1 MPRKGENIYRRRDN
15 RWEGRYKV
23 GFDESGKSRYRSIYG
38 KSYQEVKIKLIALR
52 SAPKEAVSS
61 GRLTVKEL
69 FEEWLSAVK
78 LRVKESTYANCAL
91 RSDIAMAGFIPF
103 SESLHHFEFCGIRE
117 LLKLKYFF

>member
-61 GRLTVKEL
+61 GCLTVKEL
-69 FEEWLSAVK
+69 FEEWL
-78 LRVKESTYANCAL
+78 
-91 RSDIAMAGFIPF
+91 
-103 SESLHHFEFCGIRE
+103 
-117 LLKLKYFF
+117 

>member
-61 GRLTVKEL
+61 GRLTVKDL

-78 LRVKESTYANCAL
+78 LTAL
-91 RSDIAMAGFIPF
+91 LFYSCLILSFDPPVLKLF
-103 SESLHHFEFCGIRE
+103 
-117 LLKLKYFF
+117 LLKIKPNL

>member
-78 LRVKESTYANCAL
+78 LRVKESTYAKRKNSL
-91 RSDIAMAGFIPF
+91 RSSRPAIGRNILIWPTK
-103 SESLHHFEFCGIRE
+103 SCQTE
-117 LLKLKYFF
+117 KN

>member
-1 MPRKGENIYRRRDN
+1 MPRKGENIYKRKDN

-52 SAPKEAVSS
+52 SATKEAVSS
-61 GRLTVKEL
+61 GHLTVKDL

-78 LRVKESTYANCAL
+78 LRVKESTYANYRMKA
-91 RSDIAMAGFIPF
+91 DWTIVKKVD
-103 SESLHHFEFCGIRE
+103 RE
-117 LLKLKYFF
+117 LEGVKSFSRIGQAIKGY